1 MLKPHESRAFGLDS
15 RGPHIEREV
24 KLGAGPAF
32 HLPDLA
38 GVIEGV
44 AVAPPETVR
53 METVYYDT
61 PDLRLAR
68 WGVSLRHRAGE
79 GWTLKLAPPPSTPGK
94 PSAVLERDELTFQGA
109 AKKPPE
115 GAIEVVRAYVRRSEL
130 VPVARL
136 STVRRRVRLV
146 DATGTRVAEVVDDE
160 VSVRDGRRVAARFR
174 EIEVEVPAGRA
185 QGALSNK
192 TNGANGPAGGT
203 NETVGADLILTPLV
217 TRLRQAGAG
226 APDPTPKHIRAL
238 GPRAIEPPEVSP
250 EPLLPNAPAKD
261 VIRYALAE
269 SVAALLHHDPLVR
282 TGRDPE
288 AVHQARVATR
298 KLRSNLRTFA
308 PLLDVGWT
316 EPLRSELGWLAMGLG
331 AVRDREVLLER
342 LRQRTKSLPANDQRS
357 ADSLLHLLEVEIDA
371 LRKKLLE
378 DLDSQRY
385 IDLLERL
392 VTAAHSPVTL
402 PEADQPAAA
411 ALPALATTPWKRLRS
426 AVRQLP
432 ETPTDPELHRIR
444 ILAKRARYAA
454 EAVAPV
460 VGLQA
465 EAFAKAAAKLQT
477 ILGEHQD
484 SVTAQAW
491 LRAAKVSGRRAF
503 VAGELIAL
511 ERLAANDARAKW
523 RKVWNALDSKRLRD
537 WMP

>member
-1 MLKPHESRAFGLDS
+1 ML
-15 RGPHIEREV
+15 EREV

-44 AVAPPETVR
+44 GVAPPETVR

-79 GWTLKLAPPPSTPGK
+79 GWTLKLPPQPAAAGQPAGMIQ
-94 PSAVLERDELTFQGA
+94 RDELTFEGS
-109 AKKPPE
+109 AKKPPQ
-115 GAIEVVRAYVRRSEL
+115 AALEVVRAYVRKAEL
-130 VPVARL
+130 IPVARL

-146 DATGTRVAEVVDDE
+146 DATGARVAEVVDDE

-174 EIEVEVPAGRA
+174 EIEIEAAGE
-185 QGALSNK
+185 
-192 TNGANGPAGGT
+192 NGTDG
-203 NETVGADLILTPLV
+203 VLTPLV
-217 TRLRQAGAG
+217 MRLRGAGAG
-226 APDPTPKHIRAL
+226 APDPTPKYIRAL
-238 GPRAIEPPEVSP
+238 GPRAIEPPEVSAQ
-250 EPLLPNAPAKD
+250 PLPPDASARE
-261 VIRYALAE
+261 VIKSVLAD
-269 SVAALLHHDPLVR
+269 SVAALLHNDPLVR

-298 KLRSNLRTFA
+298 KLRSNLRTFVT
-308 PLLDVGWT
+308 LLEAEWT

-342 LRQRTKSLPANDQRS
+342 LRERAKSLPPNDSRS
-357 ADSLLHLLEVEIDA
+357 AAALLHTLEVEIDG
-371 LRKKLLE
+371 LRNKLMA

-385 IDLLERL
+385 VDLVERL
-392 VTAAHSPVTL
+392 VEAAQAPATL
-402 PEADQPAAA
+402 PDADQPARAI
-411 ALPALATTPWKRLRS
+411 LPALATAPWRRLRS

-460 VGLQA
+460 AGPDA
-465 EAFAKAAAKLQT
+465 AGFARAAAKLQT
-477 ILGEHQD
+477 VLGEHQD
-484 SVTAQAW
+484 AVTAQAW
-491 LRAAKVSGRRAF
+491 LRSVRVTGHKAF

-511 ERLAANDARAKW
+511 ERIAADDARKKW
-523 RKVWNALDSKRLRD
+523 PKVWKALDRNRLRA

>member
-1 MLKPHESRAFGLDS
+1 MLEK
-15 RGPHIEREV
+15 EV

-32 HLPDLA
+32 HLPDLQ
-38 GVIEGV
+38 GVVQGV
-44 AVAPPETVR
+44 AVAPPETLR
-53 METVYYDT
+53 LETVYYDT

-68 WGVSLRHRAGE
+68 WGVSLRRRAGE
-79 GWTLKLAPPPSTPGK
+79 GWTLKLSPSKSG
-94 PSAVLERDELTFQGA
+94 AILERDELTFEGSG
-109 AKKPPE
+109 KKPPE
-115 GAIEVVRAYVRRSEL
+115 AALEMVRAYVRRSEL

-146 DATGTRVAEVVDDE
+146 DASGARVAEVVDDE

-174 EIEVEVPAGRA
+174 EIEVEVAGE
-185 QGALSNK
+185 
-192 TNGANGPAGGT
+192 ANGEAII
-203 NETVGADLILTPLV
+203 APLV
-217 TRLRQAGAG
+217 ARLRGAGAG
-226 APDPTPKHIRAL
+226 APDLTPKHIRAL
-238 GPRAIEPPEVSP
+238 GPRAVEPAEVAPETI
-250 EPLLPNAPAKD
+250 NAGAPARD
-261 VIRYALAE
+261 VIRGTLAE
-269 SVAALLHHDPLVR
+269 SVASLLHNDPLVR

-298 KLRSNLRTFA
+298 KLRSNLRTFG
-308 PLLDVGWT
+308 PLLDPEWT

-342 LRQRTKSLPANDQRS
+342 LRERGKSLPVSDQRS
-357 ADSLLHLLEVEIDA
+357 AASLLQILEVEINE
-371 LRKKLLE
+371 LRKKLLA

-392 VTAAHSPVTL
+392 VEAAHSPKTL
-402 PEADQPAAA
+402 PDADQPAASV
-411 ALPALATTPWKRLRS
+411 LPPLATTPWRRLRS
-426 AVRQLP
+426 AVRGLP

-460 VGLQA
+460 AAGA
-465 EAFAKAAAKLQT
+465 AAFARAAAKLQT

-491 LRAAKVSGRRAF
+491 LRSAKVSGKRAF

-511 ERLAANDARAKW
+511 ERIAAEKARSEW
-523 RKVWNALDSKRLRD
+523 PKVWKSLDRKKLRA

>member
-1 MLKPHESRAFGLDS
+1 VL
-15 RGPHIEREV
+15 EREV

-79 GWTLKLAPPPSTPGK
+79 GWTLKLSPMSSGAL
-94 PSAVLERDELTFQGA
+94 LERDELTFQGA
-109 AKKPPE
+109 ARKPPQ
-115 GAIEVVRAYVRRSEL
+115 GALEVVRAYVRRSEL

-174 EIEVEVPAGRA
+174 EIEVEVP
-185 QGALSNK
+185 S
-192 TNGANGPAGGT
+192 TNGT
-203 NETVGADLILTPLV
+203 ETPESAAADVITPLV
-217 TRLRQAGAG
+217 TRLRGAGAG

-238 GPRAIEPPEVSP
+238 GPRAIEPPEVAT

-261 VIRYALAE
+261 VVRNAIAG

-308 PLLDVGWT
+308 PLLDIEWT

-331 AVRDREVLLER
+331 AVRDREVLLQR
-342 LRQRTKSLPANDQRS
+342 LRDQTASLPTSDQRS
-357 ADSLLHLLEVEIDA
+357 AASLLQLLEAEIDG
-371 LRKKLLE
+371 LRKKLIE

-385 IDLLERL
+385 IDLLESL
-392 VTAAHSPVTL
+392 VTAAHTPVTL
-402 PEADQPAAA
+402 PEADQPAATV
-411 ALPALATTPWKRLRS
+411 LPALATTPWKRLRS
-426 AVRQLP
+426 AVKQLP
-432 ETPTDPELHRIR
+432 ENPADTELHRMR

-460 VGLQA
+460 LGAQA

-477 ILGEHQD
+477 VLGEHQD
-484 SVTAQAW
+484 SVTAQSW
-491 LRAAKVSGRRAF
+491 LRAARVSGRRAF

-511 ERLAANDARAKW
+511 ERQAATQARARW
-523 RKVWNALDSKRLRD
+523 SKVWDALDRKRLRE